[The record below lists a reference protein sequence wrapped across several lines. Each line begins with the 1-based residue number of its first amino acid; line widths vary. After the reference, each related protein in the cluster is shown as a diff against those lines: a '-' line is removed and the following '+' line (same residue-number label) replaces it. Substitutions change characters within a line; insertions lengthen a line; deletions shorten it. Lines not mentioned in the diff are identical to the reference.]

1 MSSSETENSEKCEKS
16 LKSKRFIQKTIR
28 ELRQLE
34 EDKLFQYIE
43 RLHNLLNRNE
53 RKLKKYKAKTKKLVD
68 DFQNSPKIIQNRT
81 NQSHLL
87 EEVTTQEQSKKDEG
101 QNKHLNETSDPNE
114 TNDAFTFVDEMRQ
127 AAQNAQNIS
136 NFVYEPTSGL
146 YYDQNSGYYYNAE
159 YGLYYDGNTGCYYRF
174 NDEKNSY
181 EFHSQVQVQPTK
193 TKDITSD
200 NYVNNLLLNRFSK
213 LYISRIR
220 KNALGKNK
228 GQNLQDDDE
237 VIFDEFGVVTDQ
249 QKLKILREEKELE
262 KREKEQHK
270 QRKGRTTTEH
280 KGSAKSKKRKH
291 SRKRSISGS
300 DMESDKKAKAD
311 IEDGELST
319 SSSSGVNDNSDTN
332 SEEDKHK
339 VPVFKG
345 GGRFQDIAKK
355 YPPSLR
361 IIVQET
367 NLEDLKVGSLS
378 IITYK
383 GGSLGREGNHDVII
397 PDVNVS
403 KYHLKFIYDTKKSV
417 YKCVDL
423 GSRNGTLL
431 NGQRM
436 SVSKSESD
444 CHFLVHGSVLQIGQ
458 TKLLC
463 HVHEGN
469 STCGLCEPGL
479 LIDSSRET
487 STGSAVVLSHKE
499 QLKKLQKKYGL
510 ENEKFV
516 DAKQQTS
523 NNYNDRAA
531 TRRLQVGS
539 STDKEKTQTAS
550 VDTEIPS
557 DNKGF
562 KILSKL
568 GWSKG
573 EALGKTTTGLLEPI
587 NVESNTGTKGF
598 GCQDSITA
606 TTLSSSEKKKLE
618 MMKKTQQRYQNADI
632 FDINDKSN

>member
-16 LKSKRFIQKTIR
+16 LKSKRFLQKTIR

-53 RKLKKYKAKTKKLVD
+53 RKLKKYKAKTKKLQKQVD
-68 DFQNSPKIIQNRT
+68 GFQNSPKIIQNQIKST
-81 NQSHLL
+81 DQSRLL
-87 EEVTTQEQSKKDEG
+87 EEVTTQEQSKKDED
-101 QNKHLNETSDPNE
+101 QNKHLNENETSDPNE
-114 TNDAFTFVDEMRQ
+114 ISANDAFTFVDEMRQ

-220 KNALGKNK
+220 KNAL
-228 GQNLQDDDE
+228 
-237 VIFDEFGVVTDQ
+237 
-249 QKLKILREEKELE
+249 
-262 KREKEQHK
+262 
-270 QRKGRTTTEH
+270 
-280 KGSAKSKKRKH
+280 
-291 SRKRSISGS
+291 
-300 DMESDKKAKAD
+300 
-311 IEDGELST
+311 
-319 SSSSGVNDNSDTN
+319 
-332 SEEDKHK
+332 
-339 VPVFKG
+339 
-345 GGRFQDIAKK
+345 DIAKK

-444 CHFLVHGSVLQIGQ
+444 CHNIVHGSVLQIGQ

-531 TRRLQVGS
+531 TRRLHVGS

-587 NVESNTGTKGF
+587 NVECNTGTKGF
-598 GCQDSITA
+598 GCQDSIAA
-606 TTLSSSEKKKLE
+606 TKLSSSEKKKLE

-632 FDINDKSN
+632 FDINDKSS

>member
-16 LKSKRFIQKTIR
+16 LKSKRFLQKTIR

-53 RKLKKYKAKTKKLVD
+53 RKLKKYKAKTKKLQKQVD
-68 DFQNSPKIIQNRT
+68 GFQNSPKIIQNQIKST
-81 NQSHLL
+81 DQSRLL
-87 EEVTTQEQSKKDEG
+87 EEVTTQEQSKKDED
-101 QNKHLNETSDPNE
+101 QNKHLNENETSDPNE
-114 TNDAFTFVDEMRQ
+114 ISANDAFTFVDEMRQ

-200 NYVNNLLLNRFSK
+200 NY
-213 LYISRIR
+213 
-220 KNALGKNK
+220 
-228 GQNLQDDDE
+228 LQDDDE

-249 QKLKILREEKELE
+249 QKLKILREEKEQE
-262 KREKEQHK
+262 KRDKEQHK

-280 KGSAKSKKRKH
+280 KGSEKSKKRKH
-291 SRKRSISGS
+291 SRKRSLSGS
-300 DMESDKKAKAD
+300 DMESDKKVKAD

-332 SEEDKHK
+332 SEEDKQK
-339 VPVFKG
+339 VPVFKS

-444 CHFLVHGSVLQIGQ
+444 CHNIVHGSVLQIGQ

-531 TRRLQVGS
+531 TRRLHVGS

-587 NVESNTGTKGF
+587 NVECNTGTKGF
-598 GCQDSITA
+598 GCQDSIAA
-606 TTLSSSEKKKLE
+606 TKLSSSEKKKLE

-632 FDINDKSN
+632 FDINDKSS

>member
-53 RKLKKYKAKTKKLVD
+53 RKLKKYKAKTKKLQKQVE
-68 DFQNSPKIIQNRT
+68 DFQNSPKIVK
-81 NQSHLL
+81 NQTDQSNLL

-114 TNDAFTFVDEMRQ
+114 ISANDAFTFVDEMRQ

-193 TKDITSD
+193 TKDIASD
-200 NYVNNLLLNRFSK
+200 NY
-213 LYISRIR
+213 
-220 KNALGKNK
+220 
-228 GQNLQDDDE
+228 LQDDDE

-270 QRKGRTTTEH
+270 QRKGRAATEH

-332 SEEDKHK
+332 SEEDKQK

-606 TTLSSSEKKKLE
+606 TTLSSSEKKKFE